1 MINYVDILTYKRAY
15 DKIEIRNNGTLQFCF
30 LMLFFLLVQQ
40 HLTLFFICIIIK
52 KKFFV
57 DYVIFVG
64 NACHE
69 VATPDNQLYNDIDGN
84 AEDFV
89 IYRAVGD
96 GKVIPM
102 VYRQGILVDDEESS
116 KKIAMIM
123 SNKNNKFKII
133 KYLQIQFC
141 YK

>member
-1 MINYVDILTYKRAY
+1 
-15 DKIEIRNNGTLQFCF
+15 
-30 LMLFFLLVQQ
+30 
-40 HLTLFFICIIIK
+40 
-52 KKFFV
+52 
-57 DYVIFVG
+57 
-64 NACHE
+64 
-69 VATPDNQLYNDIDGN
+69 
-84 AEDFV
+84 
-89 IYRAVGD
+89 
-96 GKVIPM
+96 M